1 MALWGCTC
9 RGKGG
14 PWSAEERAYARF
26 YAQGGDIIYYYIV
39 NYKNFL
45 QNRVMSVAERAF
57 TLMSIAVLFVVGL
70 ELGAS
75 STIDDFRSAMAK
87 PKAVGIGFASQY
99 FFMPI
104 FAYILCLIFQVSD
117 LISIGCVLVGA
128 SPGGTTSN
136 IFTYWSQGDVALS
149 ITMSLMS
156 TLAAFFMMPFWIWL
170 LVVVAFKSDAEI
182 PFVNIV
188 VSLLLIIIPTCGGLA
203 IRYYN
208 AEMKICD
215 KFIWQWIE
223 LAGVIFLISAFTL
236 SIIIY
241 EDIFAASPWSVWV
254 MACILQPTGCLFG
267 YWVSRFAGMSR
278 KDQRTISLETGVQSF
293 TLTIA
298 VINLTFSG
306 DVLKKALMFPLAYGI
321 LYFSNSGALVAFY
334 RFYLAPM
341 DNDDEE
347 LKPPD
352 ATKVP
357 TDETETGSSV
367 GEIASSVVGKME
379 GEVDLTNV
387 TV

>member
-1 MALWGCTC
+1 
-9 RGKGG
+9 
-14 PWSAEERAYARF
+14 
-26 YAQGGDIIYYYIV
+26 
-39 NYKNFL
+39 
-45 QNRVMSVAERAF
+45 
-57 TLMSIAVLFVVGL
+57 
-70 ELGAS
+70 
-75 STIDDFRSAMAK
+75 
-87 PKAVGIGFASQY
+87 
-99 FFMPI
+99 
-104 FAYILCLIFQVSD
+104 
-117 LISIGCVLVGA
+117 
-128 SPGGTTSN
+128 
-136 IFTYWSQGDVALS
+136 
-149 ITMSLMS
+149 
-156 TLAAFFMMPFWIWL
+156 
-170 LVVVAFKSDAEI
+170 
-182 PFVNIV
+182 
-188 VSLLLIIIPTCGGLA
+188 
-203 IRYYN
+203 
-208 AEMKICD
+208 
-215 KFIWQWIE
+215 
-223 LAGVIFLISAFTL
+223 
-236 SIIIY
+236 
-241 EDIFAASPWSVWV
+241 
-254 MACILQPTGCLFG
+254 
-267 YWVSRFAGMSR
+267 MSR